1 MSPDSSKSP
10 LPRGK
15 PEKINGDALLAGDL
29 PTATFLLGQARFLK
43 AQKDQQLCFP
53 ELRKQRRRST
63 PGRAGRRPRGVSNAS
78 RTPKCQQERT
88 RLCGKC

>member
-1 MSPDSSKSP
+1 MLPDSSKSP
-10 LPRGK
+10 LPRRK
-15 PEKINGDALLAGDL
+15 PEKINGDASLAGDL

-53 ELRKQRRRST
+53 ELRKQLRST
-63 PGRAGRRPRGVSNAS
+63 PGQAGRRPRGLSNAS